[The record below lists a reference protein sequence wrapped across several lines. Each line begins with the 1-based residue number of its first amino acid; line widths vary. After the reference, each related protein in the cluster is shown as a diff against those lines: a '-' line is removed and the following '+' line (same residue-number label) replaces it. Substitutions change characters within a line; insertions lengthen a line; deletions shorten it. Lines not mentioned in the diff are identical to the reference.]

1 MERTNTMSAILLDT
15 HAFIWAVD
23 AQLHRFSANS
33 QAQINAALQQQQ
45 LYLSAISLWEVAM
58 LCANNRLRFS
68 LSADDWLTQAITRSG
83 IRVVPLDIPIA
94 TLSSTLGIHGDPAD
108 RLIVAS
114 AICQK
119 MLLCTQDAKI
129 LDFAAQPSSA
139 LRVLAL
145 A

>member
-1 MERTNTMSAILLDT
+1 MNGILLDT

-23 AQLHRFSANS
+23 NQLYRFSANS
-33 QAQINAALQQQQ
+33 QAQLNTALQQQQ

-58 LCANNRLRFS
+58 LVAKNRIQLKM
-68 LSADDWLTQAITRSG
+68 SAQEWLHQAISRSG
-83 IRVVPLDIPIA
+83 IIIVPIDIPIA
-94 TLSSTLGIHGDPAD
+94 TLSSTLALHGDPAD

-119 MLLCTQDAKI
+119 QRLCTQDSKI
-129 LDFAAQPSSA
+129 LDFAAQPHSA
-139 LRVLAL
+139 LSVLAL

>member
-1 MERTNTMSAILLDT
+1 MSAILLDT

-23 AQLHRFSANS
+23 NQLHHFSASS
-33 QAQINAALQQQQ
+33 QAQINVALQQQQ

-58 LCANNRLRFS
+58 LCAKNRIRFS
-68 LSADDWLTQAITRSG
+68 LPTDDWLKQAITRSG
-83 IRVVPLDIPIA
+83 IRLVALDISIA
-94 TLSSTLGIHGDPAD
+94 TLSSTLNIHGDPAD

-119 MLLCTQDAKI
+119 MRLCTQDAKI